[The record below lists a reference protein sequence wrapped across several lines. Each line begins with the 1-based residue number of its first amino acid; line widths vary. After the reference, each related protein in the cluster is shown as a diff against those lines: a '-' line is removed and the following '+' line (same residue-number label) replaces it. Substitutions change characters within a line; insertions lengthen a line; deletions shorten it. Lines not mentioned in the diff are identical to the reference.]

1 MPSNALQGGGN
12 AGPWIGGLLR
22 HAWQRVRERIYFG
35 VTQAGYTD
43 LSRAH
48 VGMFRYET
56 LDGQRPTQIAEQ
68 MNVTK
73 QSVNDLLRDLERL
86 GYIELQIDPQ
96 DNRGRLVRLTSQG
109 RRLDAAVRREARSV
123 ERDLADTL
131 GAKRFT
137 ALREALLTLSAQ
149 GDDTSKGRSHTRRPP
164 LIRTRRSI
172 PVRTRPAM

>member
-1 MPSNALQGGGN
+1 MPSNALRGGGD

-22 HAWQRVRERIYFG
+22 HAWQRVRERIYVG
-35 VTQAGYTD
+35 VRQAGYTD

-86 GYIELQIDPQ
+86 GYIELQLDPQ
-96 DNRGRLVRLTSQG
+96 DNRGRLVRLTSKG
-109 RRLDAAVRREARSV
+109 RGLDAAVRREARAV

-131 GAKRFT
+131 GAGRFK

-149 GDDTSKGRSHTRRPP
+149 AGERSKGRITTTRPS
-164 LIRTRRSI
+164 LIRTRRSTR
-172 PVRTRPAM
+172 VRKRPSM